1 MPPTTATGEYIPASF
16 ITRNPDNAKE
26 MIFYNLN
33 EDVTDDVINSR
44 TRGIGGLFR
53 NKTLKKVKSNDYP
66 IFLKIEHMSDDYK
79 KKFIDNKK
87 TYINKAKTIQSS
99 SNFVMN
105 INQYLVDQL
114 ADYQIDNRDYLSASE
129 HVDEMLYNGFTGPSD
144 WLKID
149 DLKKIN
155 DATELTKQLNTIE
168 DKRLVELF
176 KRKMFSD
183 RKDMLTDDVL
193 DKHKQ
198 YISQKIFNED
208 EKLPWT
214 TLSKARQE
222 LIKASSDE
230 RFRNMSDEFTAIENY
245 LDEIEKEFS

>member
-1 MPPTTATGEYIPASF
+1 
-16 ITRNPDNAKE
+16 
-26 MIFYNLN
+26 
-33 EDVTDDVINSR
+33 
-44 TRGIGGLFR
+44 
-53 NKTLKKVKSNDYP
+53 
-66 IFLKIEHMSDDYK
+66 
-79 KKFIDNKK
+79 
-87 TYINKAKTIQSS
+87 
-99 SNFVMN
+99 MN

-114 ADYQIDNRDYLSASE
+114 ADYQVDNRDYLSASE
-129 HVDEMLYNGFTGPSD
+129 HVDEMLYNGFTGSSD

-155 DATELTKQLNTIE
+155 DPIELTKQLNTIE

-183 RKDMLTDDVL
+183 KKYMLTNEAL

-198 YISQKIFNED
+198 YISQKIFNEE

-230 RFRNMSDEFTAIENY
+230 RFQNMSDEFTAIENY
-245 LDEIEKEFS
+245 LDEIENEFS

>member
-1 MPPTTATGEYIPASF
+1 
-16 ITRNPDNAKE
+16 
-26 MIFYNLN
+26 
-33 EDVTDDVINSR
+33 
-44 TRGIGGLFR
+44 
-53 NKTLKKVKSNDYP
+53 
-66 IFLKIEHMSDDYK
+66 
-79 KKFIDNKK
+79 
-87 TYINKAKTIQSS
+87 
-99 SNFVMN
+99 MN

-149 DLKKIN
+149 ELEKIN
-155 DATELTKQLNTIE
+155 DTTELTKQLNSIE

-183 RKDMLTDDVL
+183 KKYMLTDEAL
-193 DKHKQ
+193 DKHKK
-198 YISQKIFNED
+198 YISQKIFNEE

-230 RFRNMSDEFTAIENY
+230 RFQNMSDEFTAIENY